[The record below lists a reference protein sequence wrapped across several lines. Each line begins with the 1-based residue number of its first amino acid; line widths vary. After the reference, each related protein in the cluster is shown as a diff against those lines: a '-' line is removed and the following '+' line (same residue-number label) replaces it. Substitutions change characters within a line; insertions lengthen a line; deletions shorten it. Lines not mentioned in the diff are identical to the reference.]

1 MCEHPRC
8 WHGLSFP
15 WPGWRSAAIAI
26 LPSSFDTALGD
37 PSIDEASCLSPSVI
51 LALFKNYVCVHVCMS
66 VCTCMEARKRH

>member
-1 MCEHPRC
+1 M
-8 WHGLSFP
+8 
-15 WPGWRSAAIAI
+15 AI
-26 LPSSFDTALGD
+26 LPSSFHTALGD